1 MLLNGNYSII
11 FYVFMN
17 VTSQSLLFLDFCDA
31 LSRIQAWLILDKQLD
46 HCSLK
51 PGCSSNLGRVC
62 AVPP

>member
-11 FYVFMN
+11 FYVFIN

-31 LSRIQAWLILDKQLD
+31 LSCVQAWLILDNKQLD

-51 PGCSSNLGRVC
+51 AGCSSSLGRV
-62 AVPP
+62 PI